1 LSLKRFKWSEKYFP
15 TIDDRNSIGFI
26 AQEVEQ
32 YFPNAVKTHKNKFL
46 LQKGETEED
55 NIYEEFED
63 FKSLDIDQLIKC
75 LFGSVKYLQNQVKTL
90 QQKNETLEQKNETL
104 EQRISNLE
112 SKIL

>member
-1 LSLKRFKWSEKYFP
+1 MSLKRFQWSEKYFP
-15 TIDDRNSIGFI
+15 TVDDRNSIGFI

-46 LQKGETEED
+46 LQKGETEEE
-55 NIYEEFED
+55 NIYEEIED

-90 QQKNETLEQKNETL
+90 

-112 SKIL
+112 SKIS